1 MAGSTYEKHEKRVLL
16 PVFSMCLSL
25 LLGAVPVTA
34 YAAAEQSDVYLIG
47 YNNAKF
53 QSHIQRIDARGLRM

>member
-25 LLGAVPVTA
+25 LLGTVPVTA
-34 YAAAEQSDVYLIG
+34 YAATGQSNVYLIG

-53 QSHIQRIDARGLRM
+53 QSHI